1 MYLFVH
7 SAFSAVKITLS
18 GALSTFLQNAY
29 NGHLIQKLR
38 VKCSVTYF
46 FVRAL
51 TFSLVSYYMTRS
63 PRFYKTRM
71 AGQNI

>member
-1 MYLFVH
+1 MRSSVP
-7 SAFSAVKITLS
+7 SAKNV
-18 GALSTFLQNAY
+18 Y

-63 PRFYKTRM
+63 PQFFTKRVINTEI
-71 AGQNI
+71 AGRKCPHVPF